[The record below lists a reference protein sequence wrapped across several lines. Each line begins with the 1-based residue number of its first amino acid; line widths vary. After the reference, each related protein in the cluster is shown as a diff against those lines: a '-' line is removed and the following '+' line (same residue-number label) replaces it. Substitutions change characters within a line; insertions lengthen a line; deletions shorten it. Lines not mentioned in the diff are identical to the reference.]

1 MPTPTRRPPGQ
12 QSASIPTNSTP
23 TPHSTAHSTSHQS
36 VTHGYRAVLSGNT
49 SPQVLLQLQRMA
61 GNRAVQRL
69 LASAAAPPVLQRVYD
84 PDAKLNKPADLIK
97 LRAALVEEFPSDT
110 VFINDFMS
118 RHELPKKIEASQ
130 EVVMGSAVFAAK
142 TVKQKQEIESTKVGT
157 AIPKDLKTKVRDAIK
172 VRLERARPK
181 VSEQQEFLSNTKDK
195 ESERQKGTLA
205 LQQFDIPKDIEVE
218 VFLNHL
224 FIQDAGAKQLA
235 KGGNFNLLVNYCY
248 GRWQKHIQQGET
260 YFVDEEEKGPHETT
274 LGGRTMN
281 ENVPDIA
288 LGYTWVPD
296 FKPEQLAAMK
306 SATTLGVNNVPSSE
320 LDPLTT
326 NPLLQTLG
334 RDHHLQDFVKGLE
347 THEKGA
353 HPVYFHQW
361 VEWGLA
367 TKFDVYDNWSP
378 WQRAFESAIE
388 CSLKLG
394 GKIYFNLAGFPK
406 HEIDEV
412 RKSKF
417 YLPWHNAENPDKS
430 FKKEHGYKGTIPGTK
445 LGVGLRITHWEI
457 AQVMHNKNM
466 WDNTIFCFYE
476 KNTGV
481 PRRASQ
487 TEIQNLGIEFLGNSN
502 ELGSV

>member
-1 MPTPTRRPPGQ
+1 MPTPTRRLPGRQ
-12 QSASIPTNSTP
+12 PDSIRTNP
-23 TPHSTAHSTSHQS
+23 TPHHTTHSTSHQS
-36 VTHGYRAVLSGNT
+36 VTTAYRAVLDGNA
-49 SPQVLLQLQRMA
+49 SPQMVLQLQRTA
-61 GNRAVQRL
+61 GNRAVHRL
-69 LASAAAPPVLQRVYD
+69 LAGVSAPRLLQRVYD

-97 LRAALVEEFPSDT
+97 LRTALLEEFPGDT
-110 VFINDFMS
+110 LFIDAFMS
-118 RHELPKKIEASQ
+118 RHEVPKKIEASE
-130 EVVMGSAVFAAK
+130 EVVMGRAIFAAK
-142 TVKQKQEIESTKVGT
+142 TVKQKQEIDTAKTGT
-157 AIPKDLKTKVRDAIK
+157 AISGDLKTKVRDAIK
-172 VRLERARPK
+172 TKLERARPK

-195 ESERQKGTLA
+195 EPERLKGTLA
-205 LQQFDIPKDIEVE
+205 LQQFDIPKDIEIE

-224 FIQDAGAKQLA
+224 FIQDAGAKKLA

-248 GRWQKHIQQGET
+248 GRWQKHIQKGET

-296 FKPEQLAAMK
+296 FKPEQLTAMQ
-306 SATTLGVNNVPSSE
+306 SATTLGVNNVPPSE
-320 LDPLTT
+320 LDPLTK

-347 THEKGA
+347 THERGT

-378 WQRAFESAIE
+378 WQRAFESAID

-412 RKSKF
+412 RNSKF
-417 YLPWHNAENPDKS
+417 YLPWHNAENPDQS
-430 FKKEHGYKGTIPGTK
+430 FKKEHGFKGLIPGTK

-476 KNTGV
+476 KDTGV
-481 PRRASQ
+481 PRRANTTDLS
-487 TEIQNLGIEFLGNSN
+487 NLGIEFLGNSN
-502 ELGSV
+502 ELGAV

>member
-1 MPTPTRRPPGQ
+1 MPNHTSRPPRQ
-12 QSASIPTNSTP
+12 QPRSNTTP
-23 TPHSTAHSTSHQS
+23 TPHHTPHSPITQS
-36 VTHGYRAVLSGNT
+36 VTHGYRAILGGNAN
-49 SPQVLLQLQRMA
+49 PQMVLQLQRTA

-69 LASAAAPPVLQRVYD
+69 LAGIKAPHLLQRVYD

-97 LRAALVEEFPSDT
+97 LRAALLEEFPSDT

-130 EVVMGSAVFAAK
+130 EVVMGRAVFTAK
-142 TVKQKQEIESTKVGT
+142 TVKQKQEIEGAKTGT
-157 AIPKDLKTKVRDAIK
+157 AIPKDLKTKVQSAIK
-172 VRLERARPK
+172 LRLERARPK
-181 VSEQQEFLSNTKDK
+181 VSEQQEFLGNNKDN
-195 ESERQKGTLA
+195 ESVRQKGTLA
-205 LQQFDIPKDIEVE
+205 LQQFDIPKDSDIEI
-218 VFLNHL
+218 FLNHL
-224 FIQDAGAKQLA
+224 FIQDIGAKKLA

-296 FKPEQLAAMK
+296 FKPEQLTAMK
-306 SATTLGVNNVPSSE
+306 SATTLGVNNVPSPE

-347 THEKGA
+347 SHEQGT

-367 TKFDVYDNWSP
+367 TKFDVYDNWAP
-378 WQRAFESAIE
+378 WQRAFESAIDT
-388 CSLKLG
+388 SLKLG

-417 YLPWHNAENPDKS
+417 YLPWHNAETPDKS

-481 PRRASQ
+481 PRRASPP
-487 TEIQNLGIEFLGNSN
+487 ELQNLGIEFLGNSN
-502 ELGSV
+502 ELGSL